1 MAFAPTPRTRPA
13 RALDFLH
20 RRLPK
25 GAAPL
30 PLSAAALPS
39 RGLCLGLALAAAS
52 AAMAQQPPAA
62 PRATSGARSMAH
74 DIPAGALGAGLLRF
88 AAATGVTLSF
98 DPALTD
104 GQTTAGLQGSH
115 TLSSGFR
122 QLLAGSGLEAVPRE
136 GGGYTLRK
144 AEQVQADTAAA
155 EAAGNYTL
163 REVRVTGKR
172 DGETEGTDSYTTE
185 AITIGKTAQALRELP
200 QSVSVVTRQRLD
212 DQKLTSLD
220 EAAAQA
226 VGITVQDTNSRL
238 SAIYSRGFEIDSVQL
253 DGGAPMFVGVGFY
266 TGIVFDLAAYD
277 RVELMRGAAGL
288 VNGTGNPGGAV
299 NLVRKMP
306 TATPQLNV
314 QLSAGRWN
322 NYRTEV
328 DASGPLAFDG
338 KLRGRVV
345 AAYVDRNYFTDR
357 RATQKPLLY
366 GVLEADL
373 GPHAV
378 LAVGA
383 REEQTKERGSNT
395 SVPRYSNGADLG
407 LARNTGLTTDWAH
420 FDSTSSEV
428 FGKLTWRLAD
438 RWTLRANATHARQN
452 STGIGALGFGAV
464 DPTTLQGHTWIG
476 TPSTSS
482 NQQTMLD
489 VNISGAFDLF
499 GRTHEALFGAD
510 TQDMTSQW
518 LGSVYSVNPP
528 GLPID
533 IFSPNP
539 GLWERP
545 DMPNWVRDYNP
556 NKQKQVGAYGSLR
569 LEVADKTKL
578 IVGARVNRFKYD
590 QVYRERVDANDDFD
604 YSAAWSLASATSYS
618 EPTKV
623 TPFAGLI
630 HDINHE
636 WSAYASYAEI
646 YKPQANLK
654 AGPKPGTGLAP
665 MRGSNVELGLK
676 GELLNGKLNT
686 ALALYRIVQKGKA
699 IRDPRYESQTIL
711 YAGSCCYLG
720 SGKVI
725 SQGLDVEVNGQVA
738 RGLNVYAG
746 YTYNNNQDKT
756 VNAAFSTITPRHSVK
771 LWTTWQLP
779 DAASQWKIG
788 GGATLQSTQ
797 YVKGTAAS
805 LNTQTGLYNGPSIPF
820 NYSQSGYAVW
830 NAMVEYRIDPK
841 WSMTLNLN
849 NLFDKTYYRTVGSS
863 ASGNYYGEPRNVMLT
878 LRGKF

>member
-1 MAFAPTPRTRPA
+1 MAFKRTPRTRPA
-13 RALDFLH
+13 RALDYLD
-20 RRLPK
+20 RRLANS
-25 GAAPL
+25 AAPL
-30 PLSAAALPS
+30 PLSAGALAT

-62 PRATSGARSMAH
+62 PRASSGAPGRTH

-104 GQTTAGLQGSH
+104 GRATAGLRGSH

-144 AEQVQADTAAA
+144 AEQVQADTA
-155 EAAGNYTL
+155 AAGNYTL

-266 TGIVFDLAAYD
+266 TGIVFDLAEYD

-306 TATPQLNV
+306 TTTPQLNV

-338 KLRGRVV
+338 KLRGRLV
-345 AAYVDRNYFTDR
+345 AAYVDRDYFTDR

-373 GPHAV
+373 GPQAV

-428 FGKLTWRLAD
+428 FGKLTWRLAA

-452 STGIGALGFGAV
+452 STGLGV
-464 DPTTLQGHTWIG
+464 K
-476 TPSTSS
+476 
-482 NQQTMLD
+482 
-489 VNISGAFDLF
+489 
-499 GRTHEALFGAD
+499 
-510 TQDMTSQW
+510 SQ
-518 LGSVYSVNPP
+518 
-528 GLPID
+528 
-533 IFSPNP
+533 
-539 GLWERP
+539 
-545 DMPNWVRDYNP
+545 
-556 NKQKQVGAYGSLR
+556 
-569 LEVADKTKL
+569 
-578 IVGARVNRFKYD
+578 
-590 QVYRERVDANDDFD
+590 
-604 YSAAWSLASATSYS
+604 
-618 EPTKV
+618 
-623 TPFAGLI
+623 
-630 HDINHE
+630 
-636 WSAYASYAEI
+636 
-646 YKPQANLK
+646 
-654 AGPKPGTGLAP
+654 
-665 MRGSNVELGLK
+665 
-676 GELLNGKLNT
+676 
-686 ALALYRIVQKGKA
+686 
-699 IRDPRYESQTIL
+699 
-711 YAGSCCYLG
+711 
-720 SGKVI
+720 
-725 SQGLDVEVNGQVA
+725 
-738 RGLNVYAG
+738 
-746 YTYNNNQDKT
+746 
-756 VNAAFSTITPRHSVK
+756 
-771 LWTTWQLP
+771 
-779 DAASQWKIG
+779 
-788 GGATLQSTQ
+788 
-797 YVKGTAAS
+797 
-805 LNTQTGLYNGPSIPF
+805 
-820 NYSQSGYAVW
+820 
-830 NAMVEYRIDPK
+830 
-841 WSMTLNLN
+841 
-849 NLFDKTYYRTVGSS
+849 
-863 ASGNYYGEPRNVMLT
+863 
-878 LRGKF
+878 